1 MGKTPFYGVGI
12 FVPVS
17 DLKRSTEWYATM
29 LGFEVTFYDE
39 PKATVMMMNDEK
51 ITFCLV
57 QAYDIEQPSFPR
69 NDYGVGQY
77 YNFHTTDVQ
86 GVHRLLQEKGANV
99 GDIHDY
105 EGIQGFSLIDPDGN
119 LYGVVN

>member
-12 FVPVS
+12 CVPVS
-17 DLKRSTEWYATM
+17 DLKRSTEWYTTM

-39 PKATVMMMNDEK
+39 PKAAVMMMNDEK

-57 QAYDIEQPSFPR
+57 QAYDIKQPRFSR

-77 YNFHTTDVQ
+77 YIFHTKDVQ

-99 GDIHDY
+99 GDIHDHD
-105 EGIQGFSLIDPDGN
+105 GIQGFSLIDPDGN